1 VRDILGYVGL
11 AARAAALCLV
21 FGALLGIPRPAGAA
35 TRSCGCGQ
43 SPPVSAGSEATIAI
57 HVADYPDA
65 RDGSYLLYV
74 PAGYDSETPMPLL
87 LGFHGW
93 TSSPSVLRQTSGLET
108 SADSHGFV
116 PAFLEGVDYPEAG
129 RGWAFPGCNASPAV
143 GQTDAL
149 GRRAVCS
156 SGDTYSCDASTCP
169 SASCADQCGCDATQ
183 CQCVTNQGSNC
194 NWCGCVNDEAFARA
208 VLDDVSKRLCVD
220 LDRVYAT
227 GMSAGGM
234 ITSWLSGRAHDV
246 FAAFVPVSGTDPRD
260 FYDLPPSDSDA
271 GVMWIHGTQD
281 NTVPHD
287 GSPASDGYFYEAASA
302 EAQRVAA
309 AYQCDASPSAWPV
322 LLPLEGRPH
331 LAEGRWL
338 PGIGALG
345 QPVADGIPAAPQPR
359 RGSAE
364 LRRPSFRLVDETV
377 GSGCARARAQRLVR
391 QRRHPG
397 QPDGAVH
404 LPGLAVLPGQGLRE
418 RGRPDRGCIGALPS
432 ASQRKLMKSQA
443 RVVIVGG
450 GMMGVGLLYHLAKE
464 GWTDV
469 VLVEKGELTS
479 GSTWHSAGQCPS
491 FIGDYTMAMVHHV
504 SNTLYPKLEELTG
517 QYTSWH
523 GCGGIRLAT
532 QRAELEWFKHVAD
545 IAKHIGYRM
554 EVIGPDEIRRIHP
567 FLDTTG
573 VIAGAWTL
581 DDGHVDP
588 AGTCNAMAKGARD
601 MGASIVRRST
611 SISSPSRSRSSSTA
625 TRRFRSCET
634 LRPRATTVRSR
645 SRR

>member
-1 VRDILGYVGL
+1 MGL
-11 AARAAALCLV
+11 AARAAALCQV

-43 SPPVSAGSEATIAI
+43 SPPVAAGLETTIAI

-116 PAFLEGVDYPEAG
+116 PAFLEGVDDPEAG

-169 SASCADQCGCDATQ
+169 STSCADQCGCDATQ
-183 CQCVTNQGSNC
+183 CQCVMNQGSNC

-260 FYDLPPSDSDA
+260 FYDLPPADSDA

-287 GSPASDGYFYEAASA
+287 GSPASNGYFYEAASA

-309 AYQCDASPSAWPV
+309 AYECDASPSAWPV
-322 LLPLEGRPH
+322 PASVNAPASAQLSCSQHANCPEATQGAGAREVAYCFWKGGHTWPKAGGFQESALWGNRLMMEFLLRHSRDAAAPSCGASPPVPSTRQW
-331 LAEGRWL
+331 AA
-338 PGIGALG
+338 GALVFALSALFVNDVTTSD
-345 QPVADGIPAAPQPR
+345 PTNWAAW
-359 RGSAE
+359 S
-364 LRRPSFRLVDETV
+364 
-377 GSGCARARAQRLVR
+377 
-391 QRRHPG
+391 
-397 QPDGAVH
+397 
-404 LPGLAVLPGQGLRE
+404 
-418 RGRPDRGCIGALPS
+418 
-432 ASQRKLMKSQA
+432 
-443 RVVIVGG
+443 
-450 GMMGVGLLYHLAKE
+450 
-464 GWTDV
+464 
-469 VLVEKGELTS
+469 
-479 GSTWHSAGQCPS
+479 
-491 FIGDYTMAMVHHV
+491 
-504 SNTLYPKLEELTG
+504 
-517 QYTSWH
+517 
-523 GCGGIRLAT
+523 
-532 QRAELEWFKHVAD
+532 
-545 IAKHIGYRM
+545 
-554 EVIGPDEIRRIHP
+554 
-567 FLDTTG
+567 
-573 VIAGAWTL
+573 
-581 DDGHVDP
+581 
-588 AGTCNAMAKGARD
+588 
-601 MGASIVRRST
+601 
-611 SISSPSRSRSSSTA
+611 
-625 TRRFRSCET
+625 
-634 LRPRATTVRSR
+634 
-645 SRR
+645 